1 MTKKAQ
7 FCFSSLR
14 MWTIVQIAMTEELE
28 PIDLDSLEESPACVL
43 VFNASDPSGS
53 GGLSA
58 DTLSIASIGA
68 HALPV
73 VTGAYMRDTAEIFDH
88 IAFDE
93 EAVSEQARA
102 VLEDIAVSVIKVG
115 FCGTPENLSAIAQIT
130 TDYANVP
137 VIAYMPN
144 LSWWSEDEI
153 DSYLDAFKE
162 LILPQSTVLVGN
174 HNTLWRWLLP
184 DWSSERAPG
193 PRDIARAAYEMGTP
207 YVLVSG
213 IQMPD
218 QFIENTLASPNS
230 VLVSEKFEKFDAVFS
245 GAGDTLSAVLAALV
259 ATGTDLEAAT
269 KESLSFLDRS
279 LDSGFRP
286 GMGHVIADRLYW
298 AHSDENDTSTED
310 GPDHVTGLEDFPMPG
325 HETRH

>member
-1 MTKKAQ
+1 
-7 FCFSSLR
+7 
-14 MWTIVQIAMTEELE
+14 
-28 PIDLDSLEESPACVL
+28 
-43 VFNASDPSGS
+43 
-53 GGLSA
+53 
-58 DTLSIASIGA
+58 
-68 HALPV
+68 
-73 VTGAYMRDTAEIFDH
+73 MRDTAEIFDH

-102 VLEDIAVSVIKVG
+102 VLEDISVSVIKVG
-115 FCGTPENLSAIAQIT
+115 FCGSPENLSAIAQIS

-137 VIAYMPN
+137 VISYMPN
-144 LSWWSEDEI
+144 LSWWNEDQI

-193 PRDIARAAYEMGTP
+193 PRDIAKAAYEMGTP
-207 YVLVSG
+207 YVLITG

-218 QFIENTLASPNS
+218 QFIENALSSPNS

-269 KESLSFLDRS
+269 KEGLTFLDRA
-279 LDSGFRP
+279 LDAGFRP
-286 GMGHVIADRLYW
+286 GMGHVIADRLFW
-298 AHSDENDTSTED
+298 AHSDDDEAHEADELLPSADTFTLD
-310 GPDHVTGLEDFPMPG
+310 GHG
-325 HETRH
+325 TRH